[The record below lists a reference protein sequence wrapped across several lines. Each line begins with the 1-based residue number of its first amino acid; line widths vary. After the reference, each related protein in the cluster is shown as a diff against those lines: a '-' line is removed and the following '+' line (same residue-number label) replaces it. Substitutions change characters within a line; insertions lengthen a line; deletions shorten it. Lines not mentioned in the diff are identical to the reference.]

1 MMTQLLEQKIAQFLY
16 HKAALSDNFDWD
28 AYLELYDEDSEYHIP
43 QWISDHEY
51 VTDPNQGLSYIY
63 YENRAGLEDR
73 VFRIRTGKA
82 ASATPLPRTMHA
94 IHNVRV
100 HPQENGLFEV
110 KAGWSTHYN
119 RQGVEGYFYG
129 HVTYLLRPIENTFRI
144 RKQHTI
150 LLNDKIDSVLDF
162 YHV

>member
-1 MMTQLLEQKIAQFLY
+1 MTQALVHQVSQFLY
-16 HKAALSDNFDWD
+16 HKAALCDNFKWD
-28 AYLELYDEDSEYHIP
+28 SYLDLYDEDSIYHIP
-43 QWISDHEY
+43 QWINDHEY
-51 VTDPNQGLSYIY
+51 VTDPNQGMSYVY

-73 VFRIRTGKA
+73 VFRIQTGKA

-94 IHNVRV
+94 VHNIRV
-100 HPQENGLFEV
+100 TTLENGELEV
-110 KAGWSTHYN
+110 KAGWTTHFN

-129 HVTYLLRPIENTFRI
+129 HVTYLLRQTKESFKI
-144 RKQHTI
+144 RKQHTL

>member
-1 MMTQLLEQKIAQFLY
+1 MSQALEHQVTQFLY
-16 HKAALSDNFDWD
+16 HKSALCDNFEWD
-28 AYLELYDEDSEYHIP
+28 AYLNMYDENSVYHIP

-51 VTDPNQGLSYIY
+51 VTDPNQGMSYIY

-73 VFRIRTGKA
+73 VFRIQTGKA
-82 ASATPLPRTMHA
+82 ASANPLPRTMHA

-100 HPQENGLFEV
+100 KTLEDGMLEV
-110 KAGWSTHYN
+110 KAGWTTHFN
-119 RQGVEGYFYG
+119 RQGVEGHFYG
-129 HVTYLLRPIENTFRI
+129 HVTYLLRQTEDSFRI
-144 RKQHTI
+144 HKQHTI